1 MWKKMIGKAKD
12 IAYETV
18 VQKDAAVLANN
29 LGNKEAIVSYLE
41 KNKIPER
48 KGAYEMLY
56 GALIEK
62 LDDESAE
69 KLFAKKFFFVE
80 RQKLSVLWEE
90 FADANA
96 EIRLRDEFEKL
107 EKRLA
112 KIARL
117 KDSFST
123 KEQQLQIKRA
133 EILAQLGQPTVT
145 EQATEEKVSQKE
157 EEKKE
162 EKKEPTHAVEA
173 ADDVTKTN
181 DVTQESQEEILE
193 GLYQEAQLFGSNVQF
208 DPNLREEGPPQEP
221 TDTIMKNF

>member
-1 MWKKMIGKAKD
+1 MAMLKKMIGKAKD
-12 IAYETV
+12 MAYETV
-18 VQKDAAVLANN
+18 VQKDAEVLAKN

-62 LDDESAE
+62 LDDEFAE

-96 EIRLRDEFEKL
+96 EIRLQEVLEKV

-112 KIARL
+112 KIDRVKNSL
-117 KDSFST
+117 EV
-123 KEQQLQIKRA
+123 KEQQLQAERA
-133 EILAQLGQPTVT
+133 DILTQLGQPTQSDAPKEV
-145 EQATEEKVSQKE
+145 QPVVQEKVQ
-157 EEKKE
+157 
-162 EKKEPTHAVEA
+162 PV
-173 ADDVTKTN
+173 V
-181 DVTQESQEEILE
+181 QEEVQEVQEVQEQNLE
-193 GLYQEAQLFGSNVQF
+193 ALYQEAQLFGQNMQF
-208 DPNLREEGPPQEP
+208 DPNIREEVPKEE
-221 TDTIMKNF
+221 DEIMKNF